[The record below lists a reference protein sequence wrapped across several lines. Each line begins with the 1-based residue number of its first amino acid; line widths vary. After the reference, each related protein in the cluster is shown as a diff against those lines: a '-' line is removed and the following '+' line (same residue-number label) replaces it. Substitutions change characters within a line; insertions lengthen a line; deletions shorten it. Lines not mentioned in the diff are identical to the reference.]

1 MENTPSMVIMRFSLV
16 CAARCSGKENFL
28 FWHLQNKAE
37 DFVDRVEGNL
47 VPWNFV
53 FAEES
58 GFKGFGTGVGFG
70 AFHGSKENHMRLASM
85 R

>member
-1 MENTPSMVIMRFSLV
+1 MFVPLDVVERKISCFGIFKIKP
-16 CAARCSGKENFL
+16 
-28 FWHLQNKAE
+28 E

-58 GFKGFGTGVGFG
+58 GFKGFGTGIGFG